1 MTSNFSFSNVATDT
15 DMVISCTDIKPKTTY
30 AKKSESA
37 TSCVLTNKTC
47 TLDTPELLS
56 YQCTEI
62 AKVNTQNRIINPA
75 KVSSGV
81 QYIVRLD
88 EILRTTDTNGSII
101 CDEPIVASLTVRHPI
116 SGNITNAEVVSVIK
130 RLLGACMRE
139 DGTYRF
145 DDLMRSAL
153 QPIED

>member
-1 MTSNFSFSNVATDT
+1 MTSNFSFSNVSTDA
-15 DMVISCTDIKPKTTY
+15 DMVISCADIKPKTNY
-30 AKKSESA
+30 AKRSESA

-62 AKVNTQNRIINPA
+62 AKVNTQNRITNPA
-75 KVSSGV
+75 KVPNGV

-88 EILRTTDTNGSII
+88 EVLRTTDANGSII
-101 CDEPIVASLTVRHPI
+101 CDEPIVASLTLRHPI
-116 SGNITNAEVVSVIK
+116 SGNITNAHIVSVVQ

-139 DGTYRF
+139 NGTYRF
-145 DDLMRSAL
+145 DD
-153 QPIED
+153 